1 MERKLKQI
9 VLDWKKTDNKEELIR
24 QMHAL
29 LFAQKA
35 RQQNDRVKKKFDW
48 KYIEIGGDIDIGQKV
63 MMKKNHQVGLVKEIR
78 GKKAVV
84 QVGMVPI
91 TVSMQDLTLIKEK
104 EEQEKID

>member
-1 MERKLKQI
+1 

-24 QMHAL
+24 QMQAL
-29 LFAQKA
+29 LFVQKA
-35 RQQNDRVKKKFDW
+35 RQQKDRVKKKFDR

-91 TVSMQDLTLIKEK
+91 TVSLLDLTLIREK